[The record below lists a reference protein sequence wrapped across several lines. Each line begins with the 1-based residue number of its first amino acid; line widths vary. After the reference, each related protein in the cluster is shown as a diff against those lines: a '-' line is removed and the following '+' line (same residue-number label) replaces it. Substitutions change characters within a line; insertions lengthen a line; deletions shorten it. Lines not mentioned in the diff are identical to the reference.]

1 MNNDRI
7 KNLRNTIQS
16 FSKEKQLDVFKLCKS
31 KNIFYSENKNGIFI
45 NLTELD
51 AKQLIEL
58 DKFVTYINAQEKE
71 IQQME
76 HEKEKMSQLL
86 GAE

>member
-1 MNNDRI
+1 MNNDKI

>member
-1 MNNDRI
+1 MNTDKI
-7 KNLRNTIQS
+7 KHLRNTIQS
-16 FSKEKQLDVFKLCKS
+16 FSKEKQLDIFKLCKS

>member
-1 MNNDRI
+1 MNNDKI

-76 HEKEKMSQLL
+76 HEKERMSQLL